1 MRCRYN
7 KFYKKEFL
15 WLDVARD
22 GKWSLGCIP
31 CAWALRHEGTGE
43 SWRMRT
49 FARYDF
55 HGYRRLSFAQT
66 RANLSQHCTGEAHKE
81 AARRCPYFHPL
92 PAAARAR
99 PAVCGAPVEG
109 AKCAIQADAVASPE
123 CTADPDDA
131 TAKADR
137 KLLKGKVPQ
146 LDDWLDT
153 WNAVLEKKSIRQ
165 QRREQKR
172 GGRPIRSRQAIRKE
186 RRIMH
191 MCPGLASG
199 AARLCTL
206 PPECPSGSTG
216 PG

>member
-1 MRCRYN
+1 MLCGSPTG
-7 KFYKKEFL
+7 
-15 WLDVARD
+15 LDSSPTNGIGGSPTSGWGGDCMD
-22 GKWSLGCIP
+22 G
-31 CAWALRHEGTGE
+31 
-43 SWRMRT
+43 RMGK

-66 RANLSQHCTGEAHKE
+66 RANLSQHCTGEAHKL

-199 AARLCTL
+199 AARFFL
-206 PPECPSGSTG
+206 GG
-216 PG
+216 KQR